1 MAKRS
6 KKKKDALPLFDLPL
20 QQGEEAGAE
29 GLALNSES
37 SEDTETAP
45 RESAETPKVKQ
56 TSLFEIGGEEA
67 AAAESEDLEV
77 EETEIEELVGEEPA
91 PLLDRLL
98 AGFADLMV
106 HAVLLGVAAAATV
119 ALGVPLRLELW
130 PPFAV
135 LGFVLSFLYW
145 TVPLAFWGQ
154 TPGMAWIGNSSRS
167 VDDEPLSFGQAVLRW
182 IGALTTVAFAGLP
195 ILLALG
201 GRSLSDRMSDS
212 KTMTL

>member
-6 KKKKDALPLFDLPL
+6 KKQDSLPLFDLPL
-20 QQGEEAGAE
+20 QKEEGAE
-29 GLALNSES
+29 AEAAPAAEPTLAGS
-37 SEDTETAP
+37 SEPLEP
-45 RESAETPKVKQ
+45 AEASKAPKVKQ
-56 TSLFEIGGEEA
+56 TSLFDVGGGEETT
-67 AAAESEDLEV
+67 EEFEPEETEV
-77 EETEIEELVGEEPA
+77 EEIAGEEPA
-91 PLLDRLL
+91 PLFDRLL

-106 HAVLLGVAAAATV
+106 HAVLLGVAAGATV

-182 IGALTTVAFAGLP
+182 VGALTTIAFAGLP

-212 KTMTL
+212 KTLTL

>member
-6 KKKKDALPLFDLPL
+6 KKKESLPLFDLPL
-20 QQGEEAGAE
+20 QQEEDAEAGA
-29 GLALNSES
+29 APA
-37 SEDTETAP
+37 TEPAPSGSPEELGTA
-45 RESAETPKVKQ
+45 ESAEAPRVKQ
-56 TSLFEIGGEEA
+56 TSLFDVGGEE
-67 AAAESEDLEV
+67 ETTEDFEA
-77 EETEIEELVGEEPA
+77 EETEIEEVAGEEPA
-91 PLLDRLL
+91 PLFDRLL

-106 HAVLLGVAAAATV
+106 HAVLLGVAAGATV

-182 IGALTTVAFAGLP
+182 VGALTTIAFAGLP

-212 KTMTL
+212 KTLTL